1 VNLLREGFSCSTLTF
16 ATLFTAIER
25 RIATFAQGAGFSYRA
40 FGGISAR
47 KQAQAWTSTIVG
59 LSADSGFALAS
70 VGDGNCWQS
79 SHTCLCSDI
88 ADHTINQATICS
100 QRDRRHTNVDRMS
113 ANDSV
118 QRSSGLDVV
127 PRLRLCVIEANSERR
142 KTAFQLDGTVLGT
155 LSGIELGFD
164 SSVDLNGE
172 SGLWKFV
179 RTWSHAE
186 VQNFCVVVQWLL

>member
-1 VNLLREGFSCSTLTF
+1 VNRLRESFSCSTLTF

-25 RIATFAQGAGFSYRA
+25 RIATSAQGAGFSYRA
-40 FGGISAR
+40 FGGIGAR
-47 KQAQAWTSTIVG
+47 KQAQARTSTIVG
-59 LSADSGFALAS
+59 LSAGSGFALAS

-88 ADHTINQATICS
+88 ADHTINQARSARSAIAGIQMSIGCLQTIAFNAP
-100 QRDRRHTNVDRMS
+100 Q
-113 ANDSV
+113 A
-118 QRSSGLDVV
+118 LDVV

-179 RTWSHAE
+179 RTRSHAE
-186 VQNFCVVVQWLL
+186 VQNFAL

>member
-1 VNLLREGFSCSTLTF
+1 
-16 ATLFTAIER
+16 
-25 RIATFAQGAGFSYRA
+25 
-40 FGGISAR
+40 
-47 KQAQAWTSTIVG
+47 
-59 LSADSGFALAS
+59 
-70 VGDGNCWQS
+70 
-79 SHTCLCSDI
+79 
-88 ADHTINQATICS
+88 
-100 QRDRRHTNVDRMS
+100 MS

-186 VQNFCVVVQWLL
+186 VQNFCLVVQWLL

>member
-1 VNLLREGFSCSTLTF
+1 
-16 ATLFTAIER
+16 
-25 RIATFAQGAGFSYRA
+25 
-40 FGGISAR
+40 
-47 KQAQAWTSTIVG
+47 
-59 LSADSGFALAS
+59 
-70 VGDGNCWQS
+70 
-79 SHTCLCSDI
+79 
-88 ADHTINQATICS
+88 
-100 QRDRRHTNVDRMS
+100 MS

-127 PRLRLCVIEANSERR
+127 PRLRLCVIEANSERW

-186 VQNFCVVVQWLL
+186 VQNFCVVVQWLLWSGFADKRIHGCHRFLACRHRLAGLTDRSLANADTAGQEKHQRGA